1 MMKPVTHVRFDHPL
15 KFIVVSYFP
24 GSFGS
29 ILYHSLNSAPEIGN
43 SQRDNIFVA
52 EHGGAHKV
60 DDEVFDR
67 HRGEPHG
74 VMHDGEEVD
83 PWIDADD
90 AYREQYILDNIN
102 YDKIRSLKELNPQR
116 EYYMH
121 RWVVP
126 NAEHLVARHLQSRIV
141 GVILDDSVDLDI
153 TVSMHVKKS
162 LLSNMDTNII
172 PKLQKNNP
180 RMAKVFQKLT
190 DDQKKWYLTQISRDR
205 INKISGQRCYDVGIH
220 LKDFLVED
228 RYLTRIKE
236 IARFL
241 DIHPDYDHVAKI
253 YTMFRKI
260 NNIDGICHEYSI

>member
-1 MMKPVTHVRFDHPL
+1 MKPVTHVRFDHPL

-43 SQRDNIFVA
+43 DQREEIFVP

-60 DDEVFDR
+60 TDEIFDR

-83 PWIDADD
+83 PWIAADD

-102 YDKIRSLKELNPQR
+102 YDKIKLLKELNPRR

-126 NAEHLVARHLQSRIV
+126 NAEHLVARHLRSKIV
-141 GVILDDSVDLDI
+141 GVILDDDVDLDI
-153 TVSMHVKKS
+153 TVGMHVKKS

-180 RMAKVFQKLT
+180 YMAKVFQKLNE
-190 DDQKKWYLTQISRDR
+190 DQRRDYLVKVSRDR
-205 INKISGQRCYDVGIH
+205 MAKISGQRCYDVGIH
-220 LKDFLVED
+220 LKDFLARD
-228 RYLTRIKE
+228 RYLTRIQE

-241 DIHPDYDHVAKI
+241 DINPDYDHVAKI
-253 YTMFRKI
+253 YTLFHKI
-260 NNIDGICHEYSI
+260 NNIDRICHDYGI